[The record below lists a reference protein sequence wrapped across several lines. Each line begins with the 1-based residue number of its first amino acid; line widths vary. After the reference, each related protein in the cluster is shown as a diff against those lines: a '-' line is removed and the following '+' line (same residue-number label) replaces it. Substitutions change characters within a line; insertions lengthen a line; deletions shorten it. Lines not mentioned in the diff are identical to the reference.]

1 MHRVYPDAITKL
13 CQFTASALSTAEHR
27 PCGVIRRLTRR
38 ADNTVNRRYVD
49 NAAAAAFFHQPT
61 RACNP
66 EKRIQINADN
76 FTPLLKRCFLNRRV
90 IMGDTG
96 IIHQNIQTAIG
107 FFVASRVATHWSSCK
122 TSCAYESHVFMVVGQ
137 SVALIFQNIR
147 HHDIGPLAMEQAGH
161 FSPQPTRT
169 AGYKAVFPLNVPLNS
184 PLNETPKTKL
194 RPVTLRRLNTV
205 IHLPRGLRR

>member
-13 CQFTASALSTAEHR
+13 CQFHCERFCQQPNTTLG
-27 PCGVIRRLTRR
+27 GVIRRLTRR

-49 NAAAAAFFHQPT
+49 NAAAAAFFHKSDAVLATQK
-61 RACNP
+61 NG
-66 EKRIQINADN
+66 IQINTDN

-107 FFVASRVATHWSSCK
+107 FFRGLKGGDPLVFLQNIMRH
-122 TSCAYESHVFMVVGQ
+122 ESHVFMVVGQ

-147 HHDIGPLAMEQAGH
+147 HHDIGPLAMQQAGH

-169 AGYKAVFPLNVPLNS
+169 AGYKSSLSL
-184 PLNETPKTKL
+184 
-194 RPVTLRRLNTV
+194 
-205 IHLPRGLRR
+205 